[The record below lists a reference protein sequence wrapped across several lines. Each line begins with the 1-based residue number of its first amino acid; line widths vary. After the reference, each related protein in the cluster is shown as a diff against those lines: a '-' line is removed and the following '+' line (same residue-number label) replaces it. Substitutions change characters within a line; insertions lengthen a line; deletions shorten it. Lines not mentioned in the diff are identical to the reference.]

1 MADWIKVRHALV
13 RSAKIRLMAKAMN
26 LNMKGKQ
33 LIALGLAVKWL
44 CWIDEQT
51 EDGKTHL
58 LPGELDE
65 EMGWEGLASA
75 LISIGWAAQD
85 EEGRVVALEFDK
97 HSGETAKKRA
107 EAARRKGL
115 QRAREEAMGQM
126 SHSMS
131 QKSVTE
137 SVTRREENRREENN
151 NTCSERH
158 TEYTSDTS
166 GEAPEGPRAVPTID
180 EVMAVMNALPRAN
193 LKGVKLREC
202 AEKWLDTMR
211 SAGWKDTRNRIVHDW
226 AANARNWARS
236 YAETIAKQK
245 LQKGAYTAPK
255 NMNDSS
261 EYGTY

>member
-1 MADWIKVRHALV
+1 MSWIRIETSLPRSRKIVQLARELRCNRMA
-13 RSAKIRLMAKAMN
+13 
-26 LNMKGKQ
+26 
-33 LIALGLAVKWL
+33 ALGVAMTWLAWL
-44 CWIDEQT
+44 DEQT
-51 EDGKTHL
+51 VDGRT
-58 LPGELDE
+58 GMCAE
-65 EMGWEGLASA
+65 EVDDVLGFKGVGSA
-75 LISIGWAAQD
+75 LVSIGWAELD
-85 EEGRVVALEFDK
+85 EHGALVAVDWEQYN
-97 HSGETAKKRA
+97 GESAKQRA
-107 EAARRKGL
+107 LKARRNERYYKRCNSDAFSVGNSDGTATEKAP
-115 QRAREEAMGQM
+115 AREE
-126 SHSMS
+126 
-131 QKSVTE
+131 KI
-137 SVTRREENRREENN
+137 REEEN
-151 NTCSERH
+151 TYSERH

-236 YAETIAKQK
+236 YAETLAKQK

>member
-58 LPGELDE
+58 LPGELDD

-97 HSGETAKKRA
+97 HGGETAKKRA
-107 EAARRKGL
+107 LTARRMGRL
-115 QRAREEAMGQM
+115 RSRGSDARSDAESDAP
-126 SHSMS
+126 
-131 QKSVTE
+131 SVTNA
-137 SVTRREENRREENN
+137 SPEENRREENN
-151 NTCSERH
+151 NMCSERH
-158 TEYTSDTS
+158 TEYTSDSS
-166 GEAPEGPRAVPTID
+166 GEPPEGTRAVPTIE
-180 EVMAVMNALPRAN
+180 EVMTVMNALPRDN
-193 LKGVKLREC
+193 MKGVKLREC

-211 SAGWKDTRNRIVHDW
+211 SAGWRDSKNRIVHDW

-236 YAETIAKQK
+236 YAETLAKQK
-245 LQKGAYTAPK
+245 RQKGGYTAPET
-255 NMNDSS
+255 MNVNY
-261 EYGTY
+261 YGERD

>member
-1 MADWIKVRHALV
+1 M

-75 LISIGWAAQD
+75 LISIGWAAED

-115 QRAREEAMGQM
+115 QRARDEAMGQM

-158 TEYTSDTS
+158 TEYTPDTS
-166 GEAPEGPRAVPTID
+166 GETPEGTRAVPTIED
-180 EVMAVMNALPRAN
+180 VMTVMNSLPREI

-211 SAGWKDTRNRIVHDW
+211 SAGWRDTKNRIVQDW
-226 AANARNWARS
+226 TANARNWVRN
-236 YAETIAKQK
+236 YAEIEANADIRKKGTSQAKE
-245 LQKGAYTAPK
+245 T
-255 NMNDSS
+255 MNTSS
-261 EYGTY
+261 RYGKRD